1 MKQVLL
7 IGRNFHPD
15 GKETVTQIAE
25 GLKRVASDTVTA
37 HTVYLK
43 DIVFYI
49 SNSNIKI
56 WDSKSGKDLKDFDAV
71 LMTNWFSHASIRK
84 DMALTLALYF
94 DHHRVPQFN
103 SEALHTRSTSKLSQ
117 MMLAALN
124 NISMPA
130 TVFSLSFKTL
140 INAAKSGDVI
150 ADLPVV
156 LKDAQASRGN
166 ANYLLKS
173 WEDAEPLKADH
184 TERHPFMAQ
193 EFIKS
198 QDGDYRF
205 FVTNGETRFA
215 IHRVGTDDT
224 HLNNT
229 SAGATTSI
237 CKSAEFSDDVL
248 QAVSTMSTVL
258 HREVTGLDIML
269 DESGQYF
276 FLEANPIPQIATGSN
291 IDLKLSALAEGL
303 LEATKEGASK

>member
-56 WDSKSGKDLKDFDAV
+56 WDSKSGRDLKDFDAV

-94 DHHRVPQFN
+94 DYHRVPQFN

-130 TVFSLSFKTL
+130 TVFSLSFKAL
-140 INAAKSGDVI
+140 IDTVKSRDVI

-173 WEDAEPLKADH
+173 WKDAEPLKVDH

-237 CKSAEFSDDVL
+237 CKSGEFSDDVL

-258 HREVTGLDIML
+258 HREVTGLDIMF
-269 DESGQYF
+269 DERGQYY

-303 LEATKEGASK
+303 LEATKEGLNK